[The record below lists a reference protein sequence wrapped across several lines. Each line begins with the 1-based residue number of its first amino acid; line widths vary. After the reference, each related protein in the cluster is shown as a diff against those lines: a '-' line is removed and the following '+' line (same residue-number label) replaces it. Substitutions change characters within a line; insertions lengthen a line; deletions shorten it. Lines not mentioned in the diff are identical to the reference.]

1 MRFIYSAAMFYYFWF
16 HIMHIIRL
24 NKMLVFPH
32 RGKLRTIFSQILNFF
47 LVFLS
52 QNSVVWPM
60 RKPRIGVF
68 FSIFCS
74 ALFLCSHSSCYLL
87 LFSFFKRDFDRQHT
101 HTQNVRLV
109 SFGLVMLRLVVLG
122 RHGGASEPTIFYN
135 RSHVYITRWL

>member
-1 MRFIYSAAMFYYFWF
+1 MRFIYSTAMFYYFWF
-16 HIMHIIRL
+16 HIIHIIRL
-24 NKMLVFPH
+24 NEMLVFPH

-101 HTQNVRLV
+101 HTECASGVIRFGDAAIGCARETRW
-109 SFGLVMLRLVVLG
+109 SFGTNNIL
-122 RHGGASEPTIFYN
+122 
-135 RSHVYITRWL
+135 

>member
-16 HIMHIIRL
+16 HIIHIIRL
-24 NKMLVFPH
+24 NEMLVFPH

-47 LVFLS
+47 SCFSFLRIQLSGQCVSQELVF
-52 QNSVVWPM
+52 
-60 RKPRIGVF
+60 F

-101 HTQNVRLV
+101 HTECASGVIRFGDAAIGCARETRW
-109 SFGLVMLRLVVLG
+109 SFGTNNIL
-122 RHGGASEPTIFYN
+122 
-135 RSHVYITRWL
+135 